1 MDWALG
7 IGMSGLASS
16 ANNSERTKNE
26 FATLS
31 MLKQQMDAEQL

>member
-16 ANNSERTKNE
+16 ANNSEKRQKMN
-26 FATLS
+26 L
-31 MLKQQMDAEQL
+31 QL